1 MLKLLKKVK
10 CKIFFCCK
18 SKCSINDDDYQTRN
32 NEKYIVDKINFSTF
46 I

>member
-1 MLKLLKKVK
+1 MFKLLKKVK

-18 SKCSINDDDYQTRN
+18 SQSSINDDDYHTRN
-32 NEKYIVDKINFSTF
+32 NENFILYKIKFTTF